1 MTELKQD
8 MLLEIHR
15 LEKEL
20 EFYKTH
26 HMTPLIEVNEH
37 YKHWNNKL
45 SEQLKEAETVIQF
58 YATLKDR
65 DRNEPNLRREF
76 GCGCCA
82 GINGPTEDSEN
93 DFESTVQGLT
103 AREYLEKY
111 K

>member
-8 MLLEIHR
+8 MLLEIQR

-45 SEQLKEAETVIQF
+45 SEQLEEANKVIEKL
-58 YATLKDR
+58 ALEKNA
-65 DRNEPNLRREF
+65 NESNLH
-76 GCGCCA
+76 
-82 GINGPTEDSEN
+82 GINDMDQWEKA
-93 DFESTVQGLT
+93 QGLT
-103 AREYLEKY
+103 AEAIRRDILIGEAREYLEKY